1 MPLRCCPGLERIAP
15 PLLLLVTG
23 SILNVGGCV
32 SIDDYRAAKRDAEGL
47 TLQLQVEQRRDQ
59 ELETHDMPICM
70 EASRG
75 PFAPLLFMLLAT
87 TAVLI
92 SLIPPSHKEGCTD
105 AETLKESFAR
115 EVNVDFEQSG
125 SGYETRRDSASGFT
139 IVMVLPSS
147 RMSP

>member
-15 PLLLLVTG
+15 PLL
-23 SILNVGGCV
+23 LNVGGCV

-47 TLQLQVEQRRDQ
+47 TLQLQVEQRRGQ

-92 SLIPPSHKEGCTD
+92 SPIPPSHKEGCTD

-125 SGYETRRDSASGFT
+125 SVTKPDATARPASQ
-139 IVMVLPSS
+139 S
-147 RMSP
+147 